1 MSNKLKIKHQ
11 HHNTQTVY
19 GSWGP
24 HRAKIVCLDCGGAF
38 VSWCKSHQPKSNGYK
53 KMTKTLK
60 STNTGNTSAL
70 AKIMSIKRNMLNP
83 DVINFSQYKGK
94 GLITIEDSQ
103 GNKIYITQTSKKF
116 RPKSQIDWAWY
127 DSADLANA
135 LETNTTDKYY
145 EQQLRD
151 SRSDP
156 NDWKDRSEEMTI
168 KSYYAA
174 RSGRASLI

>member
-1 MSNKLKIKHQ
+1 MTSKLKNKHKNC
-11 HHNTQTVY
+11 NTQTIY

-24 HRAKIVCLDCGGAF
+24 HRAKIICLDCGGAF
-38 VSWCKSHQPKSNGYK
+38 VSWSKSNQPKSSVLK
-53 KMTKTLK
+53 KRTKTPK
-60 STNTGNTSAL
+60 PTTNTNTSAL
-70 AKIMSIKRNMLNP
+70 AKIMSIRRNMLNP
-83 DVINFSQYKGK
+83 DAINFYQYKGR
-94 GLITIEDSQ
+94 GMITITDSQ
-103 GNKIYITQTSKKF
+103 GNKIYITKNSKKF

-127 DSADLANA
+127 DSNDLANA

-151 SRSDP
+151 PRSDP
-156 NDWKDRSEEMTI
+156 NNWHDKSEEMTI